1 MNMKIQN
8 LKYFEKQ
15 YKSNKI
21 EIYLRLYNIFL
32 LLKIYKK
39 LNSFTI
45 NFKTL
50 KNHLHSIYHIDKL
63 NVKRL
68 ISISANC
75 LLNIY
80 KKIFII
86 FNYKLKNI

>member
-15 YKSNKI
+15 FKSNKI

-45 NFKTL
+45 NFKTF

-86 FNYKLKNI
+86 FNYQLMNI

>member
-32 LLKIYKK
+32 LLKIYK
-39 LNSFTI
+39 N
-45 NFKTL
+45 
-50 KNHLHSIYHIDKL
+50 
-63 NVKRL
+63 
-68 ISISANC
+68 
-75 LLNIY
+75 
-80 KKIFII
+80 
-86 FNYKLKNI
+86 